1 MTNQEYSLNTLSMG
15 DDSWR
20 YAEFPFPDNSE
31 PEIYYQETT
40 RMPDVL
46 ENNLSLDPGFYNDL
60 VTMNRETFVY

>member
-1 MTNQEYSLNTLSMG
+1 MG